1 MAIFKGRGV
10 ARAKSQVVAPVKRK
24 QEARVVGRVGTYML
38 YNVVALGYM
47 ARTCPLTLERAL
59 TPSAGPHQALQYVF
73 CE

>member
-1 MAIFKGRGV
+1 VAIFKGRGV